1 MNEINTDPVLDMKT
15 LFAIY
20 TDPDGVSIIGV
31 WNGVKMLAAAD
42 PDGCVR
48 MSSSLPMDTPM
59 LAGLFHCT
67 ESIVQKTLSLFEKL
81 RLLTVTDGLIRIVG
95 CKNDSTTNRI
105 AARKQDESKETE
117 AHKRELARLRQAER
131 RARQK
136 MEKEQQKEN
145 GTATPEANCDKAR
158 DEKRDMCDN
167 VRDRHAVTR
176 DRRDNVR
183 DRHAVTRDRR
193 DKVRDMRDTRRD
205 NPTKNRMST
214 ASADSVTERDTLRD
228 MRDSSNT
235 VNTVNNNINALN
247 DLNALKADKHV
258 SIYEFENEKDN
269 KHVSPYEFENEKT
282 ETKSKNSWNPSGNCV
297 PWHPEENGQKIPLN
311 LLPETIRNIINEYN
325 KLPLPKYN
333 GIIPSLLEK
342 MKYLL
347 HHYGERIVI
356 KTIAGI
362 ANSTFLLGKKEN
374 SSWTA
379 SLSWLMDAKN
389 FAKVYAGKYS
399 NNTDGGSDKNWKLGD
414 PFPIQLPGEGE
425 RRFTAEEQRVAIRKL
440 SIPTTPAQIRAA
452 RLCGLP
458 LDREAII

>member
-1 MNEINTDPVLDMKT
+1 MNEIHTDPVLDMKT

-20 TDPDGVSIIGV
+20 TDPDGVSIIGA
-31 WNGVKMLAAAD
+31 WNGVKMLAASD
-42 PDGCVR
+42 PEGCVR
-48 MSSSLPMDTPM
+48 MTSGLPMDTAM
-59 LAGLFHCT
+59 LAGLFHCS
-67 ESIVQKTLSLFEKL
+67 ECIVQKTLALFEKL
-81 RLLTVTDGLIRIVG
+81 RLLTVTDGLIRIAG
-95 CKNDSTTNRI
+95 GRKDSATNRI
-105 AARKQDESKETE
+105 TPRKQDESKETE

-136 MEKEQQKEN
+136 QEKEQQKEN
-145 GTATPEANCDKAR
+145 VAATPEANCDEAR

-176 DRRDNVR
+176 DRRD
-183 DRHAVTRDRR
+183 
-193 DKVRDMRDTRRD
+193 KVRDMRDTQRD
-205 NPTKNRMST
+205 NPTQSRMNT
-214 ASADSVTERDTLRD
+214 ASAGSVTERDTRRD

-235 VNTVNNNINALN
+235 VTSNINNNLNA
-247 DLNALKADKHV
+247 LNALKADKHV
-258 SIYEFENEKDN
+258 SIYETENEKVN
-269 KHVSPYEFENEKT
+269 KHVSIYETENVKT
-282 ETKSKNSWNPSGNCV
+282 ETTPKNSLNPSGNCV

-311 LLPETIRNIINEYN
+311 LLPETIRNVINEYN

-347 HHYGERIVI
+347 HRYGERIVI

-399 NNTDGGSDKNWKLGD
+399 NNTDGSCDKNWKLGD

>member
-1 MNEINTDPVLDMKT
+1 MNEIHADPVLDMKT

-20 TDPDGVSIIGV
+20 TDPDGATIIGV
-31 WNGVKMLAAAD
+31 WNGVKMLAASD
-42 PDGCVR
+42 PEGCVR

-59 LAGLFHCT
+59 LAGLFHCS
-67 ESIVQKTLSLFEKL
+67 ECIVQKTLSLFEKL
-81 RLLTVTDGLIRIVG
+81 RLLTVTDGLIRIAG
-95 CKNDSTTNRI
+95 GRNESATNRI
-105 AARKQDESKETE
+105 TTRKQDESKETE

-136 MEKEQQKEN
+136 QEKEQQKEN
-145 GTATPEANCDKAR
+145 IAATPEANCDEAR
-158 DEKRDMCDN
+158 DEKRNMCDN

-176 DRRDNVR
+176 DM
-183 DRHAVTRDRR
+183 R
-193 DKVRDMRDTRRD
+193 DKVRDMRDTQRD
-205 NPTKNRMST
+205 NPAQSRMNT
-214 ASADSVTERDTLRD
+214 ASAGSVTERDTRRD
-228 MRDSSNT
+228 MRDTGNT
-235 VNTVNNNINALN
+235 VNSNINNNLNA
-247 DLNALKADKHV
+247 LNALKADKHV
-258 SIYEFENEKDN
+258 SIYETENEKVN
-269 KHVSPYEFENEKT
+269 KHVSTYETENEKT
-282 ETKSKNSWNPSGNCV
+282 ETTPKNSLNPSGNCV

-333 GIIPSLLEK
+333 GVIPSLLEK

-347 HHYGERIVI
+347 HRYGERIVI

-399 NNTDGGSDKNWKLGD
+399 NNTDGSCDKNWKLGD

>member
-20 TDPDGVSIIGV
+20 TDPDGVSIIGA
-31 WNGVKMLAAAD
+31 WNGVKMLAASD
-42 PDGCVR
+42 PEGCVR
-48 MSSSLPMDTPM
+48 MTSGLPMDTAM
-59 LAGLFHCT
+59 LAGLFHCS
-67 ESIVQKTLSLFEKL
+67 ECIVQKTLALFEKL
-81 RLLTVTDGLIRIVG
+81 RLLTVTDGLIRIAG
-95 CKNDSTTNRI
+95 CKKDSTTNQI
-105 AARKQDESKETE
+105 ATSKKCESKETE

-136 MEKEQQKEN
+136 QEKEQQKEN
-145 GTATPEANCDKAR
+145 VAAIPDEKCDEAR

-176 DRRDNVR
+176 DRRD
-183 DRHAVTRDRR
+183 
-193 DKVRDMRDTRRD
+193 KVCDMRDTRRD
-205 NPTKNRMST
+205 NPTQSRMNT
-214 ASADSVTERDTLRD
+214 ASADSVTERDTRRD

-235 VNTVNNNINALN
+235 VTSNINNNLNA
-247 DLNALKADKHV
+247 LNALKADKHV
-258 SIYEFENEKDN
+258 RIYETENEKVNKHVSTYEFENEKA
-269 KHVSPYEFENEKT
+269 
-282 ETKSKNSWNPSGNCV
+282 ETKPKNSWNPSGNCV
-297 PWHPEENGQKIPLN
+297 PWHPEENGQKIPLS
-311 LLPETIRNIINEYN
+311 LLPEPIRNVINEYN

-347 HHYGERIVI
+347 HRYGERIVI

-379 SLSWLMDAKN
+379 SLSWLMDPKN

-399 NNTDGGSDKNWKLGD
+399 NNTDGSCDKNWKLGD

>member
-1 MNEINTDPVLDMKT
+1 MNEIHTDPVLDMKT

-20 TDPDGVSIIGV
+20 TDPDGVSIIGA
-31 WNGVKMLAAAD
+31 WNGVKMLAASD
-42 PDGCVR
+42 PEGCVR
-48 MSSSLPMDTPM
+48 MTSGLPMDTAM
-59 LAGLFHCT
+59 LAGLFHCS
-67 ESIVQKTLSLFEKL
+67 ECIVQKTLALFEKL
-81 RLLTVTDGLIRIVG
+81 RLLTVTDGLIRIAG
-95 CKNDSTTNRI
+95 CKKDSATNQI
-105 AARKQDESKETE
+105 ATSKNCESKETE

-136 MEKEQQKEN
+136 QEKEQQKEN
-145 GTATPEANCDKAR
+145 VAATPDEKCDEAR
-158 DEKRDMCDN
+158 DENRDMC
-167 VRDRHAVTR
+167 
-176 DRRDNVR
+176 DNVR

-193 DKVRDMRDTRRD
+193 DKVRDMCDTQRD
-205 NPTKNRMST
+205 NPTQSRMNT
-214 ASADSVTERDTLRD
+214 ASAGSVTERDTRRD
-228 MRDSSNT
+228 MRDTGNT
-235 VNTVNNNINALN
+235 VNSNINNN
-247 DLNALKADKHV
+247 LNALKADKHV
-258 SIYEFENEKDN
+258 SIYET
-269 KHVSPYEFENEKT
+269 ENEKT
-282 ETKSKNSWNPSGNCV
+282 ETKPKNSWNPSGNCV

-311 LLPETIRNIINEYN
+311 LLPETIRNVINEYN

-399 NNTDGGSDKNWKLGD
+399 NNTDGSCDKNWKLGD

>member
-1 MNEINTDPVLDMKT
+1 MNEIHTDPVLDMKT

-20 TDPDGVSIIGV
+20 TDPDGVSIIGA
-31 WNGVKMLAAAD
+31 WNGVKMLAASD
-42 PDGCVR
+42 PEGCVR
-48 MSSSLPMDTPM
+48 MTSGLPMDTAM
-59 LAGLFHCT
+59 LAGLFHCS
-67 ESIVQKTLSLFEKL
+67 ECIVQKTLSLFEKL
-81 RLLTVTDGLIRIVG
+81 RLLTVTDGLIRITG
-95 CKNDSTTNRI
+95 CKNNSATNRI
-105 AARKQDESKETE
+105 TTRKQDESKETE

-136 MEKEQQKEN
+136 QEKEQQKEN
-145 GTATPEANCDKAR
+145 VAATPDEKCDEAR
-158 DEKRDMCDN
+158 DEKRDRCDN
-167 VRDRHAVTR
+167 A
-176 DRRDNVR
+176 R

-193 DKVRDMRDTRRD
+193 DKVRDTQRD
-205 NPTKNRMST
+205 NPTQNRMNT
-214 ASADSVTERDTLRD
+214 ASADSVTERDTRRD

-235 VNTVNNNINALN
+235 VTSNINNN
-247 DLNALKADKHV
+247 LNALKADKHV
-258 SIYEFENEKDN
+258 STYET
-269 KHVSPYEFENEKT
+269 ENEKT
-282 ETKSKNSWNPSGNCV
+282 ETTPKNSLNPSGNCV
-297 PWHPEENGQKIPLN
+297 PWHPEENRQKIPLN
-311 LLPETIRNIINEYN
+311 LLPETVRNVINEYN

-347 HHYGERIVI
+347 HRYGERIVI

-399 NNTDGGSDKNWKLGD
+399 NNTDGSCDKNWKLGD

-425 RRFTAEEQRVAIRKL
+425 RRFTVEEQRVAIRKL

>member
-20 TDPDGVSIIGV
+20 TDPDGVSIIGA
-31 WNGVKMLAAAD
+31 WNGVKMLAASD
-42 PDGCVR
+42 PEGCVR
-48 MSSSLPMDTPM
+48 MTSGLPMDTAM
-59 LAGLFHCT
+59 LAGLFHCS
-67 ESIVQKTLSLFEKL
+67 ECIVQKTLALFEKL
-81 RLLTVTDGLIRIVG
+81 RLLTVTDGLIRITG
-95 CKNDSTTNRI
+95 CKNDSATNRI

-136 MEKEQQKEN
+136 LEKEQQKEN
-145 GTATPEANCDKAR
+145 VAAIPDEKCDEAR
-158 DEKRDMCDN
+158 DENRDMCDN

-176 DRRDNVR
+176 DRRD
-183 DRHAVTRDRR
+183 TL
-193 DKVRDMRDTRRD
+193 RDMRDAQRD
-205 NPTKNRMST
+205 NPAQSRMNT
-214 ASADSVTERDTLRD
+214 AFSDSVTERDTRRD
-228 MRDSSNT
+228 MRDTGNT
-235 VNTVNNNINALN
+235 VNSNINNKLN
-247 DLNALKADKHV
+247 ALNALKADKHV
-258 SIYEFENEKDN
+258 SIYETENEKDN
-269 KHVSPYEFENEKT
+269 KHVSAYEFENEKT
-282 ETKSKNSWNPSGNCV
+282 ETTPKNSWNPSENCV

-311 LLPETIRNIINEYN
+311 LLPEPIRNVINEYN

-333 GIIPSLLEK
+333 GVIPSLLEK

-347 HHYGERIVI
+347 HCYGERIVI

-399 NNTDGGSDKNWKLGD
+399 NNTDGSCDKNWKLGD

>member
-136 MEKEQQKEN
+136 QEKEQQKEN
-145 GTATPEANCDKAR
+145 GTAPEANCDEAR

-167 VRDRHAVTR
+167 VRDRHAVTC
-176 DRRDNVR
+176 
-183 DRHAVTRDRR
+183 DRR
-193 DKVRDMRDTRRD
+193 DKVRDMRDTQRD
-205 NPTKNRMST
+205 NPTQSRMNT
-214 ASADSVTERDTLRD
+214 ASSGSVTERDTRRD

-258 SIYEFENEKDN
+258 SIYET
-269 KHVSPYEFENEKT
+269 ENEKT
-282 ETKSKNSWNPSGNCV
+282 ETKPKNILNPSGNCV

-311 LLPETIRNIINEYN
+311 LLPETIRHVINEYN

-347 HHYGERIVI
+347 HRYGERIVI

>member
-1 MNEINTDPVLDMKT
+1 MNEIHTDPVLDMKT

-20 TDPDGVSIIGV
+20 TDPDGATIIGV
-31 WNGVKMLAAAD
+31 WNGVKMLAASD
-42 PDGCVR
+42 PEGCVR

-59 LAGLFHCT
+59 LAGLFHCS
-67 ESIVQKTLSLFEKL
+67 ECIVQKTLSLFEKL
-81 RLLTVTDGLIRIVG
+81 RLLTVTDGLIRIAG
-95 CKNDSTTNRI
+95 GRNESATNRI
-105 AARKQDESKETE
+105 TTRKQDESKETE

-136 MEKEQQKEN
+136 QEKEQQKEN
-145 GTATPEANCDKAR
+145 IAATPEANCDEAR
-158 DEKRDMCDN
+158 DEKRNMCDN

-176 DRRDNVR
+176 DM
-183 DRHAVTRDRR
+183 R
-193 DKVRDMRDTRRD
+193 DKVRDMRDTQRD
-205 NPTKNRMST
+205 NPAQSRMNT
-214 ASADSVTERDTLRD
+214 ASAGSVTERDTRRD
-228 MRDSSNT
+228 MRDTGNT
-235 VNTVNNNINALN
+235 VNSNINNNLNA
-247 DLNALKADKHV
+247 LNALKADKHV
-258 SIYEFENEKDN
+258 SIYETENEKVN
-269 KHVSPYEFENEKT
+269 KHVSTYETENEKT
-282 ETKSKNSWNPSGNCV
+282 ETKPKNSLNPSGNCV
-297 PWHPEENGQKIPLN
+297 PWHPEENGLKIPLN

-333 GIIPSLLEK
+333 GVIPSLLEK

-347 HHYGERIVI
+347 HRYGERIVI

-399 NNTDGGSDKNWKLGD
+399 NNTDGSCDKNWKLGD

>member
-1 MNEINTDPVLDMKT
+1 
-15 LFAIY
+15 
-20 TDPDGVSIIGV
+20 
-31 WNGVKMLAAAD
+31 
-42 PDGCVR
+42 
-48 MSSSLPMDTPM
+48 
-59 LAGLFHCT
+59 
-67 ESIVQKTLSLFEKL
+67 
-81 RLLTVTDGLIRIVG
+81 
-95 CKNDSTTNRI
+95 
-105 AARKQDESKETE
+105 
-117 AHKRELARLRQAER
+117 
-131 RARQK
+131 

-145 GTATPEANCDKAR
+145 GTAPEANCDEAR

-176 DRRDNVR
+176 DRRD
-183 DRHAVTRDRR
+183 
-193 DKVRDMRDTRRD
+193 KVRDMRDTLRD
-205 NPTKNRMST
+205 NPTQSRMNT
-214 ASADSVTERDTLRD
+214 ASAGSVTERDTLRD

-235 VNTVNNNINALN
+235 VNSNINNNLNALN
-247 DLNALKADKHV
+247 TLKADKHL
-258 SIYEFENEKDN
+258 STYET
-269 KHVSPYEFENEKT
+269 ENEKT
-282 ETKSKNSWNPSGNCV
+282 ETKPKNSLNPSGNCV
-297 PWHPEENGQKIPLN
+297 PWHPEENRQKIPLN
-311 LLPETIRNIINEYN
+311 LLPETIRNVINEYN

-347 HHYGERIVI
+347 HRYGERIVI

-399 NNTDGGSDKNWKLGD
+399 NNTDGSCDKNWKLGD

>member
-20 TDPDGVSIIGV
+20 TDPDGVSIIGA
-31 WNGVKMLAAAD
+31 WNGVKMLAASD
-42 PDGCVR
+42 PEGCVR
-48 MSSSLPMDTPM
+48 MTSGLPMDTAM
-59 LAGLFHCT
+59 LAGLFHCS
-67 ESIVQKTLSLFEKL
+67 ECIVQKTLALFEKL
-81 RLLTVTDGLIRIVG
+81 RLLTVTDGLIRIAG
-95 CKNDSTTNRI
+95 GRNDSVTKRI
-105 AARKQDESKETE
+105 ATRKPDENEEVE

-136 MEKEQQKEN
+136 QEKEQQKEN
-145 GTATPEANCDKAR
+145 VAATPDEKWDEAR

-167 VRDRHAVTR
+167 A
-176 DRRDNVR
+176 R

-193 DKVRDMRDTRRD
+193 DKVRDMRDTQRD
-205 NPTKNRMST
+205 NPAQSRMNT
-214 ASADSVTERDTLRD
+214 ASSDSVTERDTRRD
-228 MRDSSNT
+228 MRDTGNT
-235 VNTVNNNINALN
+235 VNSNINNN
-247 DLNALKADKHV
+247 LNALKADKHV
-258 SIYEFENEKDN
+258 SIYETENEKDN
-269 KHVSPYEFENEKT
+269 KHLSTYETENEKT
-282 ETKSKNSWNPSGNCV
+282 ETTPKNSLNPSGNCV

-311 LLPETIRNIINEYN
+311 LLPETIRNVINEYN

-399 NNTDGGSDKNWKLGD
+399 NNTDGSCDKNWKLGD

>member
-1 MNEINTDPVLDMKT
+1 MDAMNTNPLLDCKT
-15 LFAIY
+15 MLAILNA
-20 TDPDGVSIIGV
+20 DPDGVAIIGA
-31 WNGVKMLAAAD
+31 WNSMETLARED
-42 PDGCVR
+42 PEGFVR
-48 MSSSLPMDTPM
+48 LSPGLPMDNTA
-59 LAGLFHCT
+59 LAGLLHCRET
-67 ESIVQKTLSLFEKL
+67 IVEKTVAVFEKL
-81 RLLTVTDGLIRIVG
+81 KRVTVKDGLIKVLG
-95 CKNDSTTNRI
+95 LNETKPF
-105 AARKQDESKETE
+105 KQNVIPYEKITSSKTALSERVL
-117 AHKRELARLRQAER
+117 AKKRELARLRQAER

-136 MEKEQQKEN
+136 QEKEQQKEN
-145 GTATPEANCDKAR
+145 VAATPEANCD
-158 DEKRDMCDN
+158 DMC
-167 VRDRHAVTR
+167 
-176 DRRDNVR
+176 DNVR

-193 DKVRDMRDTRRD
+193 DKVRDMRDTQRD
-205 NPTKNRMST
+205 NPTQSRMNT
-214 ASADSVTERDTLRD
+214 ASAGSVTERDTRRD
-228 MRDSSNT
+228 MRDTGNT
-235 VNTVNNNINALN
+235 VNSNINNNLNA
-247 DLNALKADKHV
+247 LNALKADKHV
-258 SIYEFENEKDN
+258 SIYETENEKVN
-269 KHVSPYEFENEKT
+269 KHVSTYEFENEKT
-282 ETKSKNSWNPSGNCV
+282 ETTPKNSLNPSGNCV

-311 LLPETIRNIINEYN
+311 LLPETIRNVINEYN

-333 GIIPSLLEK
+333 GVIPSLLEK

-347 HHYGERIVI
+347 HRYGERIVI

-399 NNTDGGSDKNWKLGD
+399 NNTDGSCDKNWKLGD

-425 RRFTAEEQRVAIRKL
+425 RRFTAEEQRAAIRKL

>member
-1 MNEINTDPVLDMKT
+1 MNEIHTDPVLDMKT

-20 TDPDGVSIIGV
+20 TDPDGVSIIGA
-31 WNGVKMLAAAD
+31 WNGVKMLAASD
-42 PDGCVR
+42 PEGCVR
-48 MSSSLPMDTPM
+48 MTSGLPMDTAM
-59 LAGLFHCT
+59 LAGLFHCS
-67 ESIVQKTLSLFEKL
+67 ECIVQKTLALFEKL
-81 RLLTVTDGLIRIVG
+81 RLLTVTDGLIRIAG
-95 CKNDSTTNRI
+95 GRNESATNKIATSKNC
-105 AARKQDESKETE
+105 ESKETE

-136 MEKEQQKEN
+136 QEKEQQKEN
-145 GTATPEANCDKAR
+145 VAAPEANCDKAR

-176 DRRDNVR
+176 DRRD
-183 DRHAVTRDRR
+183 
-193 DKVRDMRDTRRD
+193 KVRDMRDTQRD
-205 NPTKNRMST
+205 NPLQSRMNT
-214 ASADSVTERDTLRD
+214 ASSDSVTERDTQRD
-228 MRDSSNT
+228 MRDTGNT
-235 VNTVNNNINALN
+235 VNSNINNNLNA
-247 DLNALKADKHV
+247 LNALKADKHI
-258 SIYEFENEKDN
+258 STYET
-269 KHVSPYEFENEKT
+269 ENEKT
-282 ETKSKNSWNPSGNCV
+282 ETKPKNSWNPSGNCV
-297 PWHPEENGQKIPLN
+297 PWHPEENRQKIPLS
-311 LLPETIRNIINEYN
+311 LLPEPIRNVINEYN

-347 HHYGERIVI
+347 HRYGERIVI

-399 NNTDGGSDKNWKLGD
+399 NNTDGSCEKNWKLGD
-414 PFPIQLPGEGE
+414 PFPIPLPGESE

>member
-1 MNEINTDPVLDMKT
+1 MNEIHTDPVLDMKT

-20 TDPDGVSIIGV
+20 TDPDGVSIIGA
-31 WNGVKMLAAAD
+31 WNGVKMLAASD
-42 PDGCVR
+42 PEGCVR
-48 MSSSLPMDTPM
+48 MTSGLPMDTAM
-59 LAGLFHCT
+59 LAGLFHCS
-67 ESIVQKTLSLFEKL
+67 ECIVQKTLALFEKL
-81 RLLTVTDGLIRIVG
+81 RLLTVTDGLIRIAG
-95 CKNDSTTNRI
+95 GRNESATNKIATSKNC
-105 AARKQDESKETE
+105 ESKETE

-136 MEKEQQKEN
+136 LEKEQQKEN
-145 GTATPEANCDKAR
+145 VAATPDEKCDEAR
-158 DEKRDMCDN
+158 DENRDMC
-167 VRDRHAVTR
+167 
-176 DRRDNVR
+176 DNVR

-193 DKVRDMRDTRRD
+193 DKVRDMRDTQRD
-205 NPTKNRMST
+205 NPLQSRMNT
-214 ASADSVTERDTLRD
+214 ASSGSVTERDTRRD
-228 MRDSSNT
+228 MRDTGNT
-235 VNTVNNNINALN
+235 VNSNINNNLNA
-247 DLNALKADKHV
+247 LNALKADKHV
-258 SIYEFENEKDN
+258 SIYETENEKDN
-269 KHVSPYEFENEKT
+269 KHVSAYEFENEKT
-282 ETKSKNSWNPSGNCV
+282 ETTPKNSLNPSGNCV
-297 PWHPEENGQKIPLN
+297 PWHPEENGQKIPLS
-311 LLPETIRNIINEYN
+311 LLPEPIRNVINEYN

-347 HHYGERIVI
+347 HRYGERIVI

-399 NNTDGGSDKNWKLGD
+399 NNTDGSCDKNWKLGD

>member
-1 MNEINTDPVLDMKT
+1 MNEIHTDPVLDMKT

-20 TDPDGVSIIGV
+20 TDPDGATIIGV
-31 WNGVKMLAAAD
+31 WNGVKMLAASD
-42 PDGCVR
+42 PEGCVR

-59 LAGLFHCT
+59 LAGLFHCS
-67 ESIVQKTLSLFEKL
+67 ECIVQKTLSLFEKL
-81 RLLTVTDGLIRIVG
+81 RLLTVTDGLIRIAG
-95 CKNDSTTNRI
+95 GRNESATNRI
-105 AARKQDESKETE
+105 TTRKQDESKETE

-136 MEKEQQKEN
+136 QEKEQQKEN
-145 GTATPEANCDKAR
+145 VAATPEANCDEAR
-158 DEKRDMCDN
+158 DEKRNMCDN

-176 DRRDNVR
+176 DM
-183 DRHAVTRDRR
+183 R
-193 DKVRDMRDTRRD
+193 DKVRDMRDTQRD
-205 NPTKNRMST
+205 NPAQSRMNT
-214 ASADSVTERDTLRD
+214 ASSDSVTERDTRRD
-228 MRDSSNT
+228 MRDTGNT
-235 VNTVNNNINALN
+235 VNSNINNN
-247 DLNALKADKHV
+247 LNALKADKHV
-258 SIYEFENEKDN
+258 SIYETENEKDN
-269 KHVSPYEFENEKT
+269 KHLSTYETENEKT
-282 ETKSKNSWNPSGNCV
+282 ETTPKNSLNPSGNCV

-311 LLPETIRNIINEYN
+311 LLPETIRNVINEYN

-399 NNTDGGSDKNWKLGD
+399 NNTDGSCDKNWKLGD

>member
-1 MNEINTDPVLDMKT
+1 MNEIHTDPVLDMKT

-31 WNGVKMLAAAD
+31 WNGVKMLAASD
-42 PDGCVR
+42 PEGCVR
-48 MSSSLPMDTPM
+48 MTSGLPMDTAM
-59 LAGLFHCT
+59 LAGLFHCS
-67 ESIVQKTLSLFEKL
+67 ECIVQKTLALFEKL
-81 RLLTVTDGLIRIVG
+81 RLLTVTDGLIRIAG
-95 CKNDSTTNRI
+95 GRNDSVTKRI
-105 AARKQDESKETE
+105 ATRKPDENEEVE

-136 MEKEQQKEN
+136 QEKEQQKEN
-145 GTATPEANCDKAR
+145 VAATPDEKCDEAR

-167 VRDRHAVTR
+167 A
-176 DRRDNVR
+176 R

-193 DKVRDMRDTRRD
+193 DKVRDMRDTQRD
-205 NPTKNRMST
+205 NPAQSRMNT
-214 ASADSVTERDTLRD
+214 ASADSVTERDTRRD
-228 MRDSSNT
+228 MRDTGNT
-235 VNTVNNNINALN
+235 VNSNINNNLNALN
-247 DLNALKADKHV
+247 TLNALKADKHL
-258 SIYEFENEKDN
+258 STYETENEKVNKHISAYKFENEKA
-269 KHVSPYEFENEKT
+269 
-282 ETKSKNSWNPSGNCV
+282 ETKPKNSLNPSGNCV

-311 LLPETIRNIINEYN
+311 LLPETIRNVINEYN

-347 HHYGERIVI
+347 HRYGERIVI

-399 NNTDGGSDKNWKLGD
+399 NNTDGSCDKNWKLGD

>member
-1 MNEINTDPVLDMKT
+1 MNEIHTDPVLDMKT

-20 TDPDGVSIIGV
+20 TDPDGVSIIGA
-31 WNGVKMLAAAD
+31 WNGVKMLAASD
-42 PDGCVR
+42 PEGCVR
-48 MSSSLPMDTPM
+48 MTSGLPMDTAM
-59 LAGLFHCT
+59 LAGLFHCS
-67 ESIVQKTLSLFEKL
+67 ECIVQKTLALFEKL
-81 RLLTVTDGLIRIVG
+81 RLLTVTDGLIRIAG
-95 CKNDSTTNRI
+95 GRNESATNRI
-105 AARKQDESKETE
+105 TTRKQDESKETE

-136 MEKEQQKEN
+136 QEKEQQKEN
-145 GTATPEANCDKAR
+145 IAATPEANCDEAR
-158 DEKRDMCDN
+158 DEKRNMCDN

-176 DRRDNVR
+176 DM
-183 DRHAVTRDRR
+183 R
-193 DKVRDMRDTRRD
+193 DKVRDMRDTQRD
-205 NPTKNRMST
+205 NPAQSRMNT
-214 ASADSVTERDTLRD
+214 ASADSVTERDTRRD

-235 VNTVNNNINALN
+235 VTSNINNNLNALN
-247 DLNALKADKHV
+247 ALNALKADKHV
-258 SIYEFENEKDN
+258 SIYETENEKVN
-269 KHVSPYEFENEKT
+269 KHVSTYEFENEKT
-282 ETKSKNSWNPSGNCV
+282 ETTPKNSLNPFGNCV
-297 PWHPEENGQKIPLN
+297 PWHPEENGQKIPLS
-311 LLPETIRNIINEYN
+311 LLPETIRNVINEYN

-333 GIIPSLLEK
+333 GVIPSLLEK

-347 HHYGERIVI
+347 HRYGERIVI

-399 NNTDGGSDKNWKLGD
+399 NNTDGSCDKNWKLGD

>member
-1 MNEINTDPVLDMKT
+1 M
-15 LFAIY
+15 
-20 TDPDGVSIIGV
+20 
-31 WNGVKMLAAAD
+31 KMLAASD
-42 PDGCVR
+42 PEGCVR
-48 MSSSLPMDTPM
+48 MTSGLPMDTAM
-59 LAGLFHCT
+59 LAGLFHCS
-67 ESIVQKTLSLFEKL
+67 ECIVQKTLALFEKL
-81 RLLTVTDGLIRIVG
+81 RLLTVTDGLIRIAG
-95 CKNDSTTNRI
+95 GRNDSVTKRI
-105 AARKQDESKETE
+105 ATRKPDENEEVE

-136 MEKEQQKEN
+136 QEKEQQKEN
-145 GTATPEANCDKAR
+145 VAATPEANC

-176 DRRDNVR
+176 DRRD
-183 DRHAVTRDRR
+183 
-193 DKVRDMRDTRRD
+193 KVRDIRDAQRD
-205 NPTKNRMST
+205 NLTQSRMNT

-247 DLNALKADKHV
+247 ALKADKHV
-258 SIYEFENEKDN
+258 SIYEFENEKVN
-269 KHVSPYEFENEKT
+269 KHISAYESVNEKS
-282 ETKSKNSWNPSGNCV
+282 ETKPKNSLNPSGNCV
-297 PWHPEENGQKIPLN
+297 PWHPEENRQKIPLN
-311 LLPETIRNIINEYN
+311 LLPETVRNIINEYN

-347 HHYGERIVI
+347 HRYGERIVI

-399 NNTDGGSDKNWKLGD
+399 NNTDGSCDKNWKLGD
-414 PFPIQLPGEGE
+414 PFPIQLPGESE

>member
-1 MNEINTDPVLDMKT
+1 MNEIHTDPVLDMKT

-136 MEKEQQKEN
+136 QEKEQQKEN

-176 DRRDNVR
+176 DRRD
-183 DRHAVTRDRR
+183 
-193 DKVRDMRDTRRD
+193 KVRDMRDTRRD
-205 NPTKNRMST
+205 NLTQSRMNT
-214 ASADSVTERDTLRD
+214 ASADSVTERDNKRD

-235 VNTVNNNINALN
+235 VNSNINNNLNA
-247 DLNALKADKHV
+247 LNALKADKHV
-258 SIYEFENEKDN
+258 STYETENEKVN
-269 KHVSPYEFENEKT
+269 KHISTYESVNEKT
-282 ETKSKNSWNPSGNCV
+282 ETTPKNSLNPSGNCV
-297 PWHPEENGQKIPLN
+297 PWHPEENGQKIPLS
-311 LLPETIRNIINEYN
+311 LLPEPIRNVINEYN

-333 GIIPSLLEK
+333 GVIPSLLEK

-399 NNTDGGSDKNWKLGD
+399 NNMDGSCDKNWKLGD

-425 RRFTAEEQRVAIRKL
+425 RRFTAEKQRVAIRKL
-440 SIPTTPAQIRAA
+440 SIPTTPAQILAA

>member
-1 MNEINTDPVLDMKT
+1 MNEIHTDPVLDMKT

-20 TDPDGVSIIGV
+20 TDPDGVSIIGA
-31 WNGVKMLAAAD
+31 WNGVKMLAASD
-42 PDGCVR
+42 PEGCVR
-48 MSSSLPMDTPM
+48 MTSGLPMDTAM
-59 LAGLFHCT
+59 LAGLFHCS
-67 ESIVQKTLSLFEKL
+67 ECIVQKTLALFEKL
-81 RLLTVTDGLIRIVG
+81 RLLTVTDGLIRIAG
-95 CKNDSTTNRI
+95 CKKDSATNRI

-136 MEKEQQKEN
+136 QEKEQQKEN
-145 GTATPEANCDKAR
+145 VAATPEANCDEAR
-158 DEKRDMCDN
+158 EEKRDRHTVAQDMC
-167 VRDRHAVTR
+167 
-176 DRRDNVR
+176 DNVR

-193 DKVRDMRDTRRD
+193 DKVRDMCDTQRD
-205 NPTKNRMST
+205 NPTQSRMNT
-214 ASADSVTERDTLRD
+214 ASAGSVTERDTPRD
-228 MRDSSNT
+228 MRDMRDTGNT
-235 VNTVNNNINALN
+235 VNSNINNN
-247 DLNALKADKHV
+247 LNALKADKHV
-258 SIYEFENEKDN
+258 SIYEFENEKVN
-269 KHVSPYEFENEKT
+269 KHISAYESVNEKT
-282 ETKSKNSWNPSGNCV
+282 ETKPKNSLNPSGNCV

-311 LLPETIRNIINEYN
+311 LLPETIRHVINEYN

-399 NNTDGGSDKNWKLGD
+399 NNTDGSCDKNWKLGD

>member
-1 MNEINTDPVLDMKT
+1 MNEIHTDPVLDMKT

-20 TDPDGVSIIGV
+20 TDPDGVSIIGA
-31 WNGVKMLAAAD
+31 WNGVKMLAASD
-42 PDGCVR
+42 PEGCVR
-48 MSSSLPMDTPM
+48 MTSGLPMDTAM
-59 LAGLFHCT
+59 LAGLFHCS
-67 ESIVQKTLSLFEKL
+67 ECIVQKTLALFEKL
-81 RLLTVTDGLIRIVG
+81 RLLTVTDGLIRIAG
-95 CKNDSTTNRI
+95 GRNDSVTKRI
-105 AARKQDESKETE
+105 ATRKPDENEEVE

-136 MEKEQQKEN
+136 QEKEQQKEN
-145 GTATPEANCDKAR
+145 VAAPEANCDEAR
-158 DEKRDMCDN
+158 DEKRDLCDN
-167 VRDRHAVTR
+167 ARDRHAVTR
-176 DRRDNVR
+176 DRRD
-183 DRHAVTRDRR
+183 TL
-193 DKVRDMRDTRRD
+193 RDMCDTQRD
-205 NPTKNRMST
+205 NPAQSRMNT
-214 ASADSVTERDTLRD
+214 ASAGSVTERDTRRD
-228 MRDSSNT
+228 MRDTGNT
-235 VNTVNNNINALN
+235 VNSNINNN
-247 DLNALKADKHV
+247 LNALKADKHV
-258 SIYEFENEKDN
+258 SIYEFENEKVN
-269 KHVSPYEFENEKT
+269 KHISTYETENEKT
-282 ETKSKNSWNPSGNCV
+282 ETTPKNSLNPSGNCV
-297 PWHPEENGQKIPLN
+297 PWHPEENGQKIPMN
-311 LLPETIRNIINEYN
+311 LLPETIRHVINEYN

-333 GIIPSLLEK
+333 GVIPSLLEK

-347 HHYGERIVI
+347 HRYGERIVI

-399 NNTDGGSDKNWKLGD
+399 NNTDGSCDKNWKLGD

>member
-1 MNEINTDPVLDMKT
+1 MNEIHTDPVLDMKT

-20 TDPDGVSIIGV
+20 TDPDGVSIIGA
-31 WNGVKMLAAAD
+31 WNGVKMLAASD
-42 PDGCVR
+42 PEGCVR
-48 MSSSLPMDTPM
+48 MTSGLPMDTAM
-59 LAGLFHCT
+59 LAGLFHCS
-67 ESIVQKTLSLFEKL
+67 ECIVQKTLALFEKL
-81 RLLTVTDGLIRIVG
+81 RLLTVTDGLIRIAG
-95 CKNDSTTNRI
+95 GRNESETNKI
-105 AARKQDESKETE
+105 ATRKPDENEEVE

-145 GTATPEANCDKAR
+145 VAAPEANCDKAR

-176 DRRDNVR
+176 DRRD
-183 DRHAVTRDRR
+183 
-193 DKVRDMRDTRRD
+193 KVRDMRDTQRD
-205 NPTKNRMST
+205 NPTQSRMNT
-214 ASADSVTERDTLRD
+214 ASADSVTERDTRRD
-228 MRDSSNT
+228 MRDTGNT
-235 VNTVNNNINALN
+235 VNSNINNN
-247 DLNALKADKHV
+247 LNALKADKHV
-258 SIYEFENEKDN
+258 SIYET
-269 KHVSPYEFENEKT
+269 ENEKT
-282 ETKSKNSWNPSGNCV
+282 ETKPKNSWNPSGNCV
-297 PWHPEENGQKIPLN
+297 PWHPEENRQKIPLN
-311 LLPETIRNIINEYN
+311 LLPETIRNVINEYN

-347 HHYGERIVI
+347 HRYGERIVI

-399 NNTDGGSDKNWKLGD
+399 NNTDGSCDKNWKLGD

>member
-1 MNEINTDPVLDMKT
+1 MNEIHTDPVLDMKT

-20 TDPDGVSIIGV
+20 TDPDGVSIIGA
-31 WNGVKMLAAAD
+31 WNGVKMLAASD
-42 PDGCVR
+42 PEGCVR
-48 MSSSLPMDTPM
+48 MTSGLPMDTAM
-59 LAGLFHCT
+59 LAGLFHCS
-67 ESIVQKTLSLFEKL
+67 ECIVQKTLALFEKL
-81 RLLTVTDGLIRIVG
+81 RLLTVTDGLIRIAG
-95 CKNDSTTNRI
+95 CKKDSATNQI
-105 AARKQDESKETE
+105 ATSKNCESKETE

-136 MEKEQQKEN
+136 QEKEQQKEN
-145 GTATPEANCDKAR
+145 VAAPEANCDKAR

-167 VRDRHAVTR
+167 VRDG
-176 DRRDNVR
+176 
-183 DRHAVTRDRR
+183 HAVTRDRR
-193 DKVRDMRDTRRD
+193 DKVRDMRDTQCD
-205 NPTKNRMST
+205 NPAQSRMNT
-214 ASADSVTERDTLRD
+214 ASAGSVTERDTRRD
-228 MRDSSNT
+228 MRDTGNT
-235 VNTVNNNINALN
+235 VNSNKNNNLN
-247 DLNALKADKHV
+247 DLNALKADKHI
-258 SIYEFENEKDN
+258 STYET
-269 KHVSPYEFENEKT
+269 ENEKT
-282 ETKSKNSWNPSGNCV
+282 ETKPKNSLNPSGNCV

-311 LLPETIRNIINEYN
+311 LLPEPIRNIINEYN

-333 GIIPSLLEK
+333 GVIPSLLEK

-347 HHYGERIVI
+347 HRYGERIVI

-399 NNTDGGSDKNWKLGD
+399 NNTDGSCDKNWKLGD

>member
-20 TDPDGVSIIGV
+20 TDPDGVSIIGA
-31 WNGVKMLAAAD
+31 WNGVKMLAASD
-42 PDGCVR
+42 PEGCVR
-48 MSSSLPMDTPM
+48 MTSGLPMDTAM
-59 LAGLFHCT
+59 LAGLFHCS
-67 ESIVQKTLSLFEKL
+67 ECIVQKTLALFEKL
-81 RLLTVTDGLIRIVG
+81 RLLTVTDGLIRIAG
-95 CKNDSTTNRI
+95 GRNDSVTKRI
-105 AARKQDESKETE
+105 ATRKPDENEEVE

-136 MEKEQQKEN
+136 QEKEQQKEN
-145 GTATPEANCDKAR
+145 VAATPDEKWDEAR

-167 VRDRHAVTR
+167 A
-176 DRRDNVR
+176 R

-193 DKVRDMRDTRRD
+193 DKVRDMCDTQRD
-205 NPTKNRMST
+205 NPTQSRMNT
-214 ASADSVTERDTLRD
+214 ASSGSVTERDTRRD
-228 MRDSSNT
+228 MRDT
-235 VNTVNNNINALN
+235 VNTVNSNINN
-247 DLNALKADKHV
+247 NLNALKADHV
-258 SIYEFENEKDN
+258 SIYETENEKDN
-269 KHVSPYEFENEKT
+269 KHLSTYETENEKT
-282 ETKSKNSWNPSGNCV
+282 ETTPKNSLNPSGNCV

-333 GIIPSLLEK
+333 GVIPSLLEK

-399 NNTDGGSDKNWKLGD
+399 NNTDGSCDKNWKLGD

>member
-1 MNEINTDPVLDMKT
+1 MNEIHTDPVLDMKT

-20 TDPDGVSIIGV
+20 TDPDGVSIIGA
-31 WNGVKMLAAAD
+31 WNGVKMLAASD
-42 PDGCVR
+42 PEGCVR
-48 MSSSLPMDTPM
+48 MTSGLPMDTAM
-59 LAGLFHCT
+59 LAGLFHCS
-67 ESIVQKTLSLFEKL
+67 ECIVQKTLALFEKL
-81 RLLTVTDGLIRIVG
+81 RLLTVTDGLIRIAG
-95 CKNDSTTNRI
+95 GRNDSATNRI

-136 MEKEQQKEN
+136 QEKEQQKEN
-145 GTATPEANCDKAR
+145 VAATPEANCDEAR

-176 DRRDNVR
+176 DRRD
-183 DRHAVTRDRR
+183 
-193 DKVRDMRDTRRD
+193 KVRDMRDTQRD
-205 NPTKNRMST
+205 NPAQSRMNT
-214 ASADSVTERDTLRD
+214 ASAGSVTERDTRRD

-258 SIYEFENEKDN
+258 SIYETENEKVN
-269 KHVSPYEFENEKT
+269 KHVSTYETENEKT
-282 ETKSKNSWNPSGNCV
+282 ETTPKNSLNPSGNCV

-311 LLPETIRNIINEYN
+311 LLPETIRNVINEYN

-347 HHYGERIVI
+347 HRYGERIVI

-399 NNTDGGSDKNWKLGD
+399 NNTDGSCDKNWKLGD

>member
-1 MNEINTDPVLDMKT
+1 MNEIHTDPVLDMKT

-20 TDPDGVSIIGV
+20 TDPDGVSIIGA
-31 WNGVKMLAAAD
+31 WNGVKMLAASD
-42 PDGCVR
+42 PEGCVR
-48 MSSSLPMDTPM
+48 MTSGLPMDTAM
-59 LAGLFHCT
+59 LAGLFHCS
-67 ESIVQKTLSLFEKL
+67 ECIVQKTLSLFEKL
-81 RLLTVTDGLIRIVG
+81 RLLTVTDGLIRIAG
-95 CKNDSTTNRI
+95 GRNDSVTKRI
-105 AARKQDESKETE
+105 ATRKPDENEEVE

-136 MEKEQQKEN
+136 QEKEQQKEN
-145 GTATPEANCDKAR
+145 GTAPEANCDEAR

-176 DRRDNVR
+176 DRRD
-183 DRHAVTRDRR
+183 
-193 DKVRDMRDTRRD
+193 KVRDMCDTQRD
-205 NPTKNRMST
+205 NPTQSRMNT
-214 ASADSVTERDTLRD
+214 ASSDSVTERDTRRD

-258 SIYEFENEKDN
+258 SIYET
-269 KHVSPYEFENEKT
+269 ENEKT
-282 ETKSKNSWNPSGNCV
+282 ETKPKNSWNPSGNCV
-297 PWHPEENGQKIPLN
+297 PWHPEENGQKIPLS
-311 LLPETIRNIINEYN
+311 LLPEPIRNVINEYN

-333 GIIPSLLEK
+333 GVIPSLLEK

-347 HHYGERIVI
+347 HRYGERIVI

-362 ANSTFLLGKKEN
+362 TDSTFLLGKKEN

-399 NNTDGGSDKNWKLGD
+399 NNTDGSCDKNWKLGD

>member
-1 MNEINTDPVLDMKT
+1 MNEIHTDPVLDMKT

-20 TDPDGVSIIGV
+20 TDPDGATIIGV
-31 WNGVKMLAAAD
+31 WNGVKMLAASD
-42 PDGCVR
+42 PEGCVR

-59 LAGLFHCT
+59 LAGLFHCS
-67 ESIVQKTLSLFEKL
+67 ECIVQKTLSLFEKL
-81 RLLTVTDGLIRIVG
+81 RLLTVTDGLIRIAG
-95 CKNDSTTNRI
+95 GKNDSVTKRI
-105 AARKQDESKETE
+105 ATRKPDENEEVE

-136 MEKEQQKEN
+136 QEKEQQKEN
-145 GTATPEANCDKAR
+145 GTAPEANCDEAR

-167 VRDRHAVTR
+167 A
-176 DRRDNVR
+176 R

-193 DKVRDMRDTRRD
+193 DKVRDMRDTQRD
-205 NPTKNRMST
+205 NPAQNRMNT

-228 MRDSSNT
+228 MRDTGNT
-235 VNTVNNNINALN
+235 VNSNINNNLNA
-247 DLNALKADKHV
+247 LNALKADKHV
-258 SIYEFENEKDN
+258 SIYETENEKA
-269 KHVSPYEFENEKT
+269 
-282 ETKSKNSWNPSGNCV
+282 ETKPKNSWNPSGNCV
-297 PWHPEENGQKIPLN
+297 PWHPEENGQKIPLS
-311 LLPETIRNIINEYN
+311 LLPEPIRNVINEYN

-347 HHYGERIVI
+347 HRYGERIVI

-399 NNTDGGSDKNWKLGD
+399 NNTDGSCDKNWKLGD

-458 LDREAII
+458 LDKEAVF

>member
-1 MNEINTDPVLDMKT
+1 MNEIHTDPVLDMKT

-20 TDPDGVSIIGV
+20 TDPDGVSIIGA
-31 WNGVKMLAAAD
+31 WNGVKMLAASD
-42 PDGCVR
+42 PEGCVR
-48 MSSSLPMDTPM
+48 MTSGLPMDTAM
-59 LAGLFHCT
+59 LAGLFHCS
-67 ESIVQKTLSLFEKL
+67 ECIVQKTLALFEKL
-81 RLLTVTDGLIRIVG
+81 RLLTVTDGLIRIAG
-95 CKNDSTTNRI
+95 GRNESATNKI
-105 AARKQDESKETE
+105 ATRKQDENEEVE

-136 MEKEQQKEN
+136 QEKEQQKEN
-145 GTATPEANCDKAR
+145 VAAIPDEKCDEAR
-158 DEKRDMCDN
+158 DENRDRCDN
-167 VRDRHAVTR
+167 VRDRHAVTS
-176 DRRDNVR
+176 
-183 DRHAVTRDRR
+183 DRR
-193 DKVRDMRDTRRD
+193 DKVRDMRDTQRD
-205 NPTKNRMST
+205 NPAQSRMNT
-214 ASADSVTERDTLRD
+214 ASADSVTERDTRRD

-235 VNTVNNNINALN
+235 VTSNKK
-247 DLNALKADKHV
+247 DLNALNADKHV
-258 SIYEFENEKDN
+258 SIYET
-269 KHVSPYEFENEKT
+269 ENEKT
-282 ETKSKNSWNPSGNCV
+282 ETTPKNSLNPSGNCV

-311 LLPETIRNIINEYN
+311 LLPETVRNVINEYN

-399 NNTDGGSDKNWKLGD
+399 NNTDGSCDKNWKLGD

-458 LDREAII
+458 LDKEAVF

>member
-1 MNEINTDPVLDMKT
+1 MNEIHTDPVLDMKT

-20 TDPDGVSIIGV
+20 TDPDGVSIIGA
-31 WNGVKMLAAAD
+31 WNGVKMLAASD
-42 PDGCVR
+42 PEGCVR
-48 MSSSLPMDTPM
+48 MTSGLPMDTAM
-59 LAGLFHCT
+59 LAGLFHCS
-67 ESIVQKTLSLFEKL
+67 ECIVQKTLALFEKL
-81 RLLTVTDGLIRIVG
+81 RLLTVTDGLIRIAG
-95 CKNDSTTNRI
+95 GRNDSATNRI

-136 MEKEQQKEN
+136 QEKEQQKEN
-145 GTATPEANCDKAR
+145 VAATPEANC

-176 DRRDNVR
+176 DRRD
-183 DRHAVTRDRR
+183 
-193 DKVRDMRDTRRD
+193 KVRDMCDTQRD
-205 NPTKNRMST
+205 NPTQSRMNT
-214 ASADSVTERDTLRD
+214 ASAGSVTERDTRRD
-228 MRDSSNT
+228 MRDTGNT
-235 VNTVNNNINALN
+235 VNSNINNNLNA
-247 DLNALKADKHV
+247 LNALKADKHV
-258 SIYEFENEKDN
+258 SIYET
-269 KHVSPYEFENEKT
+269 ENEKT
-282 ETKSKNSWNPSGNCV
+282 ETTPKNSLNPSGNCV

-311 LLPETIRNIINEYN
+311 LLPETIRNVINEYN

-347 HHYGERIVI
+347 HRYGERIVI

-399 NNTDGGSDKNWKLGD
+399 NNTDGSCDKNWKLGD

>member
-20 TDPDGVSIIGV
+20 TDPDGVSIIGA
-31 WNGVKMLAAAD
+31 WNGVKMLAASD
-42 PDGCVR
+42 PEGCVR
-48 MSSSLPMDTPM
+48 MTSGLPMDTAM
-59 LAGLFHCT
+59 LAGLFHCS
-67 ESIVQKTLSLFEKL
+67 ECIVQKTLALFEKL
-81 RLLTVTDGLIRIVG
+81 RLLTVTDGLIRIAG
-95 CKNDSTTNRI
+95 GRNDSVTKRI
-105 AARKQDESKETE
+105 ATRKPDENEEVE

-136 MEKEQQKEN
+136 QEKEQQKEN
-145 GTATPEANCDKAR
+145 VAATPDEKWDEAR

-167 VRDRHAVTR
+167 A
-176 DRRDNVR
+176 R

-193 DKVRDMRDTRRD
+193 DKVRDMRDTQRD
-205 NPTKNRMST
+205 NPAQSRMNT
-214 ASADSVTERDTLRD
+214 ASSVSVTERDTRRD
-228 MRDSSNT
+228 MRVTGNT
-235 VNTVNNNINALN
+235 VNSNINNN
-247 DLNALKADKHV
+247 LNALKADKHV
-258 SIYEFENEKDN
+258 SIYETENEKDN
-269 KHVSPYEFENEKT
+269 KHLSTYETENEKT
-282 ETKSKNSWNPSGNCV
+282 ETTPKNSLNPSGNCV

-311 LLPETIRNIINEYN
+311 LLPETIRNVINEYN

-399 NNTDGGSDKNWKLGD
+399 NNTDGSCDKNWKLGD

>member
-1 MNEINTDPVLDMKT
+1 MNEIHTDPVLDMKT

-20 TDPDGVSIIGV
+20 TDPDGVSIIGA
-31 WNGVKMLAAAD
+31 WNGVKMLAASD
-42 PDGCVR
+42 PEGCVR
-48 MSSSLPMDTPM
+48 MTSGLPMDTAM
-59 LAGLFHCT
+59 LAGLFHCS
-67 ESIVQKTLSLFEKL
+67 ECIVQKTLALFEKL
-81 RLLTVTDGLIRIVG
+81 RLLTVTDGLIRIAG
-95 CKNDSTTNRI
+95 GRNESATNKIATSKNC
-105 AARKQDESKETE
+105 ESKETE

-136 MEKEQQKEN
+136 QEKEQQKEN
-145 GTATPEANCDKAR
+145 VAATPEANCD
-158 DEKRDMCDN
+158 EKRDMC
-167 VRDRHAVTR
+167 
-176 DRRDNVR
+176 DNVR

-193 DKVRDMRDTRRD
+193 DKVRDMRDTQRY
-205 NPTKNRMST
+205 NPMQNRMNT
-214 ASADSVTERDTLRD
+214 ASDGSVTERDTRRD

-235 VNTVNNNINALN
+235 VTSNINNNLNA
-247 DLNALKADKHV
+247 LNALKADKHV
-258 SIYEFENEKDN
+258 SIYET
-269 KHVSPYEFENEKT
+269 ENEKT
-282 ETKSKNSWNPSGNCV
+282 ETTPKNSLNPSGNCV
-297 PWHPEENGQKIPLN
+297 PWHPEENGQKIPLS
-311 LLPETIRNIINEYN
+311 LLPETIRNVINEYN

-333 GIIPSLLEK
+333 GVIPSLLEK

-347 HHYGERIVI
+347 HRYGERIVI

-399 NNTDGGSDKNWKLGD
+399 NNTDGSCDKNWKLGD

>member
-1 MNEINTDPVLDMKT
+1 MNEIHTDPVLDMKT

-20 TDPDGVSIIGV
+20 TDPDGVSIIGA
-31 WNGVKMLAAAD
+31 WNGVKMLAASD
-42 PDGCVR
+42 PEGCVR
-48 MSSSLPMDTPM
+48 MTSGLPMDTAM
-59 LAGLFHCT
+59 LAGLFHCS
-67 ESIVQKTLSLFEKL
+67 ECIVQKTLALFEKL
-81 RLLTVTDGLIRIVG
+81 RLLTVTDGLIRIAG
-95 CKNDSTTNRI
+95 GRNDSATNKI
-105 AARKQDESKETE
+105 TASKNCESKEAE

-136 MEKEQQKEN
+136 QEKEQQKEN
-145 GTATPEANCDKAR
+145 VAATPEANCDEAR
-158 DEKRDMCDN
+158 DEKRDRHTVAQDMC
-167 VRDRHAVTR
+167 
-176 DRRDNVR
+176 DNVR

-193 DKVRDMRDTRRD
+193 DKVRDMRDTQRD
-205 NPTKNRMST
+205 NPLQSRMNT
-214 ASADSVTERDTLRD
+214 ASSGSVTERDTRRD

-247 DLNALKADKHV
+247 ALNALKADKHV
-258 SIYEFENEKDN
+258 SIYETENEKVN
-269 KHVSPYEFENEKT
+269 KHVSTYETENEKT
-282 ETKSKNSWNPSGNCV
+282 ETKPKNSLNPSGNCV
-297 PWHPEENGQKIPLN
+297 PWHPEENGQKIPLS
-311 LLPETIRNIINEYN
+311 LLPEPIRNVINEYN

-347 HHYGERIVI
+347 HRYGERIVI

-399 NNTDGGSDKNWKLGD
+399 NNTDGSSDKNWKLGD

-458 LDREAII
+458 LDKEAVF

>member
-1 MNEINTDPVLDMKT
+1 MNEIHTDPVLDMKT

-20 TDPDGVSIIGV
+20 TDPDGVSIIGA
-31 WNGVKMLAAAD
+31 WNGVKMLAASD
-42 PDGCVR
+42 PEGCVR
-48 MSSSLPMDTPM
+48 MTSGLPMDTAM
-59 LAGLFHCT
+59 LAGLFHCS
-67 ESIVQKTLSLFEKL
+67 ECIVQKTLALFEKL
-81 RLLTVTDGLIRIVG
+81 RLLTVTDGLIRIAG
-95 CKNDSTTNRI
+95 GRNESATKRI
-105 AARKQDESKETE
+105 ATRKPDENEEVE

-136 MEKEQQKEN
+136 LEKEQQKEN
-145 GTATPEANCDKAR
+145 VAATPDEKCDEAR
-158 DEKRDMCDN
+158 DENRDMCDN

-176 DRRDNVR
+176 DM
-183 DRHAVTRDRR
+183 R
-193 DKVRDMRDTRRD
+193 DKVRDMRDTPRD
-205 NPTKNRMST
+205 NPAQSRLNT
-214 ASADSVTERDTLRD
+214 ASADSVTERDTPRD
-228 MRDSSNT
+228 MRDTGNT
-235 VNTVNNNINALN
+235 VNSNINNNLNA
-247 DLNALKADKHV
+247 LNALKADKHV
-258 SIYEFENEKDN
+258 SIYETENEKA
-269 KHVSPYEFENEKT
+269 
-282 ETKSKNSWNPSGNCV
+282 ETKPKNSWNPSGNCV
-297 PWHPEENGQKIPLN
+297 PWHPEENGQKIPLS
-311 LLPETIRNIINEYN
+311 LLPEPIRNVINEYN

-347 HHYGERIVI
+347 HRYGERIVI

-399 NNTDGGSDKNWKLGD
+399 NNTDGSCDKNWKLGD

>member
-136 MEKEQQKEN
+136 QEKEQQKEN
-145 GTATPEANCDKAR
+145 VAAPEANCDEAR

-176 DRRDNVR
+176 DRRD
-183 DRHAVTRDRR
+183 
-193 DKVRDMRDTRRD
+193 KVRDMCDTQRD
-205 NPTKNRMST
+205 NPLQSRMNT
-214 ASADSVTERDTLRD
+214 ASSGSVTERDTRRD
-228 MRDSSNT
+228 MRDTGNT
-235 VNTVNNNINALN
+235 VNSNINNN
-247 DLNALKADKHV
+247 LNALKADKHV
-258 SIYEFENEKDN
+258 SIYETENEKVN
-269 KHVSPYEFENEKT
+269 KHVSTYEFENEKS
-282 ETKSKNSWNPSGNCV
+282 ETKPKNSWNPSGNCV
-297 PWHPEENGQKIPLN
+297 PWHPEENGQKIPLS
-311 LLPETIRNIINEYN
+311 LLPETIRNVINEYN

-333 GIIPSLLEK
+333 GVIPSLLEK

-347 HHYGERIVI
+347 HHYGEHIVI

-399 NNTDGGSDKNWKLGD
+399 NNTDGSCDKNWKLGD

>member
-20 TDPDGVSIIGV
+20 TDPDGVSIIGA
-31 WNGVKMLAAAD
+31 WNGVKMLAASD
-42 PDGCVR
+42 PEGCVR
-48 MSSSLPMDTPM
+48 MTSGLPMDTAM
-59 LAGLFHCT
+59 LAGLFHCS
-67 ESIVQKTLSLFEKL
+67 ECIVQKTLALFEKL
-81 RLLTVTDGLIRIVG
+81 RLLTVTDGLIRIAG
-95 CKNDSTTNRI
+95 GRNDSVTKRI
-105 AARKQDESKETE
+105 ATRKPDENEEVE

-136 MEKEQQKEN
+136 QEKEQQKEN
-145 GTATPEANCDKAR
+145 VAATPDEKWDEAR

-167 VRDRHAVTR
+167 A
-176 DRRDNVR
+176 R

-193 DKVRDMRDTRRD
+193 DKVRDMRDTQRD
-205 NPTKNRMST
+205 NPAQSRMNT
-214 ASADSVTERDTLRD
+214 ASSDSVTERDTRRD
-228 MRDSSNT
+228 MRDTGNT
-235 VNTVNNNINALN
+235 VNSNINNN
-247 DLNALKADKHV
+247 LNALKADKHV
-258 SIYEFENEKDN
+258 SIYETENEKDN
-269 KHVSPYEFENEKT
+269 KHLSTYETENEKT
-282 ETKSKNSWNPSGNCV
+282 ETTPKNSLNPSGNCV

-311 LLPETIRNIINEYN
+311 LLPETIRNVINEYN

-374 SSWTA
+374 SNWTA

-399 NNTDGGSDKNWKLGD
+399 NNTDGSCDKNWKLGD